1 MAEIDDG
8 RSSAEIR
15 RIRTAYAERERSLAQ
30 ADFPDRS
37 NPGYQRLVRE
47 YHDELQRLLADRLQ
61 PRSVSDC
68 RILDVGCG
76 FGIMLNWLHER
87 GVPAQNLFG
96 IDLLPNRIEIARKT
110 FPNFTF
116 VLGNAEQLEFAQAPF
131 DLVLA
136 FTVFSSILDD
146 AMAKNV
152 ASSMSRMLA
161 PGGAVVWYDMRYPN
175 PSNPHLRAM
184 TRRRI
189 RQLFPGFELDL
200 ETISLLPPV
209 ARRLGHFTE
218 RMYPL
223 LATLPFLRSHYLG
236 FLRPAVATNR
246 KIPGASDLHL
256 RR

>member
-1 MAEIDDG
+1 MAKMDDG
-8 RSSAEIR
+8 RSGAEIR

-37 NPGYQRLVRE
+37 NPGYQRLVSE
-47 YHDELQRLLADRLQ
+47 YHDELQRLLAERLQ
-61 PRSVSDC
+61 ARSLCEC

-76 FGIMLNWLHER
+76 VGSMLNWLHER
-87 GVPAQNLFG
+87 GAPAQNLFG

-110 FPNFTF
+110 FPKFTF
-116 VLGNAEQLEFAQAPF
+116 MLGNAEELEFAQAPF

-146 AMAKNV
+146 AMARNV
-152 ASSMSRMLA
+152 ASSVRRLLA
-161 PGGAVVWYDMRYPN
+161 PEGAVVWYDMRYPN

-189 RQLFPGFELDL
+189 RRLFPGFELDL

-209 ARRLGHFTE
+209 ARRLGNFTD

-223 LATLPFLRSHYLG
+223 LASLPVLRSHYLG
-236 FLRPAVATNR
+236 FLRPARATNQR
-246 KIPGASDLHL
+246 H
-256 RR
+256 RRSV